1 MEVQVS
7 MEGNS
12 VSRNA
17 LGGTLK
23 VPLPILLGGKEGQV
37 REISTEFKEL

>member
-1 MEVQVS
+1 MEVRVS

-12 VSRNA
+12 ISGNA

-37 REISTEFKEL
+37 RGLEEAKKDK